1 MSLRFR
7 LIALVW
13 VLLPISLAFGG
24 LAAWVNASRSV
35 RVEMLAARQ
44 AARQTIETA
53 IERLRTAP
61 DPARY
66 RDELVASFSGNR
78 HLRVWLVGA
87 PAAGSAPAV
96 ERPPRGVVPVWFV
109 RIIGVEPMTDRVPVV
124 VGDYAYGTI
133 IIETDPSNEI
143 LEVWN
148 EFAESLVM
156 PVVFSGLLILLIYV
170 LIGRA
175 LRPLGRLAA
184 AMEDVGEGRYRTR
197 IDGKLTPELARLSDS
212 FNRMAARLAEA
223 DSTNRRLNEQLLTLQ
238 DQERSELARDLH
250 DEVSPF
256 LFAINIDAAGASRRL
271 EEGRTAEAGGHIL
284 SITEAVRHMQ
294 RQVRHMLG
302 RLRPIGLAEFGL
314 REAIENLVA
323 FWRRRR
329 PDLRYQVEISA
340 DCEDLGEL
348 VGTTVCRVV
357 REALSNAVRHAEAAL
372 VTISIERRHDALE
385 DHDEIRVV
393 VADDGQGMREPNRL
407 GYGLVGVR
415 ERVTAVGGRLTFSNR
430 SGKGFQVTA
439 TLPCAPAQSP
449 LTPSLAVAEP

>member
-13 VLLPISLAFGG
+13 VVLPISLAFGG

-53 IERLRTAP
+53 VERLQTAP

-78 HLRVWLVGA
+78 HLRVWLVDA
-87 PAAGSAPAV
+87 TAAGSAPAV

-109 RIIGVEPMTDRVPVV
+109 RFIGVEPMTDRVSVV
-124 VGDYAYGTI
+124 VGDNAYGTI
-133 IIETDPSNEI
+133 VIETEPSNEI

-148 EFAESLVM
+148 EFAESLVT

-170 LIGRA
+170 LIGRT
-175 LRPLGRLAA
+175 LRPLDRLAA
-184 AMEDVGEGRYRTR
+184 AMEEVGEGRYRTR
-197 IDGKLTPELARLSDS
+197 IDGRLTPELARLRDS

-223 DSTNRRLNEQLLTLQ
+223 DAMNRRLNEQLLTLQ
-238 DQERSELARDLH
+238 DQERGELARDLH

-256 LFAINIDAAGASRRL
+256 LFAINIDATAASQRL
-271 EEGRTAEAGGHIL
+271 EEGRAAAAEGHIQ
-284 SITEAVRHMQ
+284 SIAEAVRHMQ
-294 RQVRHMLG
+294 RQVRQMLG

-329 PDLRYQVEISA
+329 PDLHFPVLVSA
-340 DCEDLGEL
+340 DFEDPGEL
-348 VGTTVCRVV
+348 VGTTICRVIQ
-357 REALSNAVRHAEAAL
+357 EALSNAVRHAEPTT
-372 VTISIERRHDALE
+372 VTISVDRRHDHPGDRE
-385 DHDEIRVV
+385 EIRVV
-393 VADDGQGMREPNRL
+393 VADNGRGMPEPNRL
-407 GYGLVGVR
+407 GYGLTGVH
-415 ERVTAVGGRLTFSNR
+415 ERVSAVGGRLTFSSR
-430 SGKGFQVTA
+430 SGEGFAVTAIFPVVPARNALSPPLQVTE
-439 TLPCAPAQSP
+439 L
-449 LTPSLAVAEP
+449 

>member
-13 VLLPISLAFGG
+13 VMLPISLAFGG
-24 LAAWVNASRSV
+24 GAAWVSASRSV

-44 AARQTIETA
+44 GARQTIETA
-53 IERLRTAP
+53 IERLQTAP

-87 PAAGSAPAV
+87 TAAGTAPAV
-96 ERPPRGVVPVWFV
+96 ERSPLGGVPAWFV
-109 RIIGVEPMTDRVPVV
+109 HLIGVEPTTDRVPVV
-124 VGDYAYGTI
+124 VGDRGYGTI
-133 IIETDPSNEI
+133 AIATDPHNEI

-148 EFAESLVM
+148 EFAESLVT

-170 LIGRA
+170 FIGRA

-184 AMEDVGEGRYRTR
+184 AMEDIGEGRYRTR
-197 IDGKLTPELARLSDS
+197 LDGRLTPELARLRDS

-223 DSTNRRLNEQLLTLQ
+223 DATNRRLNEQLLTLQ
-238 DQERSELARDLH
+238 DRERGELARDLH

-256 LFAINIDAAGASRRL
+256 LFAINIDAAAASRRL
-271 EEGRTAEAGGHIL
+271 GEGRSAEAGGHIQ
-284 SITEAVRHMQ
+284 SIAEAVRHMQ
-294 RQVRHMLG
+294 RQVRQMLG

-329 PDLRYQVEISA
+329 PDLRYQVEICA

-357 REALSNAVRHAEAAL
+357 QEALSNAVRHAEPTT
-372 VTISIERRHDALE
+372 VTISVDRRHDLLE
-385 DHDEIRVV
+385 DRDEIRVV
-393 VADDGQGMREPNRL
+393 VADDGRGMSEPNRL

-415 ERVTAVGGRLTFSNR
+415 ERVSAVGGRLTFSSR
-430 SGKGFQVTA
+430 SGKGFAVTA
-439 TLPCAPAQSP
+439 ILPGVPVSNPLSSP
-449 LTPSLAVAEP
+449 LAVTEP